1 MRFAPAADQ
10 RTAQIGAANVGAAA
24 GHSSASTTASR
35 GVTSLIMADSMSGAI
50 IGLIGAQTS
59 PALAAAILT
68 RYPSIEFSQNSMMTS
83 PRDRPRA
90 SRP

>member
-1 MRFAPAADQ
+1 MKSVNETLPGTGPPPMVMVIATSRPP
-10 RTAQIGAANVGAAA
+10 AANVGSTA

-35 GVTSLIMADSMSGAI
+35 GLTSLIIADSMSGAI

-68 RYPSIEFSQNSMMTS
+68 R
-83 PRDRPRA
+83 
-90 SRP
+90 